1 MQVSIR
7 ELKNHLS
14 KYLHLV
20 QEGEDVIVT
29 SHRKPVVSL
38 TSMTLSQDGVRAVEG
53 VKWGRGRVSFSPLE
67 IQPGKNGKTVADIVI
82 EDRG

>member
-7 ELKNHLS
+7 ELKNNLS

-38 TSMTLSQDGVRAVEG
+38 TAMSFSQDGVRAVEG
-53 VKWGRGRVSFSPLE
+53 VKWGRGRAIFSPLD
-67 IQPGKNGKTVADIVI
+67 IQTDANDKTVAEMVI

>member
-38 TSMTLSQDGVRAVEG
+38 TAMTLSQDGVRAVEG
-53 VKWGRGRVSFSPLE
+53 VKWGRGRASFLPLD
-67 IQPGKNGKTVADIVI
+67 IQPGANGKTVAEMVI

>member
-14 KYLHLV
+14 KYLHLA

-29 SHRKPVVSL
+29 SHRKPMVSL
-38 TSMTLSQDGVRAVEG
+38 TSLAVPQDVAKAVDGVR
-53 VKWGRGRVSFSPLE
+53 WGRGRAKFSPLDIE
-67 IQPGKNGKTVADIVI
+67 LGANGKTVAEMVI